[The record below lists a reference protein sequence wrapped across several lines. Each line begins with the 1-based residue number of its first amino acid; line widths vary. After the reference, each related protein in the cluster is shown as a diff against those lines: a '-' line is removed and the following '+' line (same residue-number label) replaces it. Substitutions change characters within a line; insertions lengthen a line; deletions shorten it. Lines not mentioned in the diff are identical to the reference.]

1 MALNVTLVVV
11 GGDVKTPEVK
21 LRLPSTVGR
30 GRDCS
35 IMLRHP
41 LVSRQHCEIFEAG
54 GALLVRDLGSL
65 NGTFVNNQRIEG
77 DAPLHPGQLL
87 TIGTVTFRAM
97 YDLNDSADSPPD
109 TPAPT
114 MKTGKP
120 SSNETDPE
128 GTISARPTIR
138 NAPPPSATPPT
149 EPVDVDE
156 DFDLDDA
163 KPLFAE
169 FNEEKTSEDLRKN
182 GGVKTSGAETVFSPT
197 KGKPAA
203 PAPAAAA
210 KPAAVPAKPA
220 AAAPAKPAAAQ
231 PAAKPAE
238 PAKPAAAPAKV
249 DALPAFNF
257 DEAMADDEE
266 PAPSEEDDED
276 LGDFLKNLK

>member
-77 DAPLHPGQLL
+77 DAPLQPGQLL

-97 YDLNDSADSPPD
+97 YDADDTTGSPPT
-109 TPAPT
+109 TPAPP
-114 MKTGKP
+114 MKQGKP
-120 SSNETDPE
+120 SSETDSE
-128 GTISARPTIR
+128 GTISARPTLR
-138 NAPPPSATPPT
+138 NPPPSATPPT

-156 DFDLDDA
+156 DFSLEDA

-169 FNEEKTSEDLRKN
+169 FPAEKTSEDLSKN
-182 GGVKTSGAETVFSPT
+182 GNVKGGAETVYAPT
-197 KGKPAA
+197 KGKPPAVPAPQPAA
-203 PAPAAAA
+203 EKVPEKSPAKPAEKPVPKPAAKAPEKPAPAA
-210 KPAAVPAKPA
+210 PS
-220 AAAPAKPAAAQ
+220 
-231 PAAKPAE
+231 
-238 PAKPAAAPAKV
+238 
-249 DALPAFNF
+249 F
-257 DEAMADDEE
+257 DFVEA
-266 PAPSEEDDED
+266 EDDAGGGED
-276 LGDFLKNLK
+276 DDDLNDFLKNLK

>member
-77 DAPLHPGQLL
+77 DAPLQPGQLL

-97 YDLNDSADSPPD
+97 YDANDNADSPPT

-114 MKTGKP
+114 MKQGKP
-120 SSNETDPE
+120 SSETDSE
-128 GTISARPTIR
+128 GTISARPTLR
-138 NAPPPSATPPT
+138 NPAPPNATPPT

-156 DFDLDDA
+156 DFSLDDA
-163 KPLFAE
+163 KPLFAD
-169 FNEEKTSEDLRKN
+169 FPEEKTSEDLGKN
-182 GGVKTSGAETVFSPT
+182 GNVKSGGAETVYAPT
-197 KGKPAA
+197 KGKPA
-203 PAPAAAA
+203 PTKPTPEKVAA
-210 KPAAVPAKPA
+210 KPAEK
-220 AAAPAKPAAAQ
+220 

-238 PAKPAAAPAKV
+238 KPVEKPAAKTPEKPAAAPS
-249 DALPAFNF
+249 F
-257 DEAMADDEE
+257 DFVEADDE
-266 PAPSEEDDED
+266 ASGGEDDDD
-276 LGDFLKNLK
+276 LNDFLKNLK

>member
-77 DAPLHPGQLL
+77 DAPLQPGQLL

-97 YDLNDSADSPPD
+97 YDADDVDAGPPD
-109 TPAPT
+109 TPAPQ
-114 MKTGKP
+114 MR
-120 SSNETDPE
+120 SSRAANANETDHDGAMP
-128 GTISARPTIR
+128 ARGSK
-138 NAPPPSATPPT
+138 ASDATVRSIPADAAT
-149 EPVDVDE
+149 EPVDVDA

-163 KPLFAE
+163 KPLF
-169 FNEEKTSEDLRKN
+169 SEAPPPKAAGDVARKN
-182 GGVKTSGAETVFSPT
+182 GAGGQETVYSPNKT
-197 KGKPAA
+197 KPAGA
-203 PAPAAAA
+203 SPP
-210 KPAAVPAKPA
+210 KPA
-220 AAAPAKPAAAQ
+220 AAPPPPKPAEPVSAAPAKAGTA
-231 PAAKPAE
+231 
-238 PAKPAAAPAKV
+238 PAKPAAAPAK
-249 DALPAFNF
+249 P
-257 DEAMADDEE
+257 EA
-266 PAPSEEDDED
+266 PAPSFEFMDADESGGEAADDDD
-276 LGDFLKNLK
+276 LNDFLKNLK

>member
-77 DAPLHPGQLL
+77 DAPLQPGQLL

-97 YDLNDSADSPPD
+97 YDANDAAGSPPT
-109 TPAPT
+109 TPPPT
-114 MKTGKP
+114 MKQGKT
-120 SSNETDPE
+120 SSETDAE
-128 GTISARPTIR
+128 GTISARPTLR
-138 NAPPPSATPPT
+138 NPAPPPSATPPT
-149 EPVDVDE
+149 EPVEVDDE
-156 DFDLDDA
+156 FSLEDA

-169 FNEEKTSEDLRKN
+169 LPEEKTSEDLSKN
-182 GGVKTSGAETVFSPT
+182 GNAKGSGAETVYAPT
-197 KGKPAA
+197 KGKPAPAPVKPA
-203 PAPAAAA
+203 PAPE
-210 KPAAVPAKPA
+210 KV
-220 AAAPAKPAAAQ
+220 
-231 PAAKPAE
+231 AAKPAE
-238 PAKPAAAPAKV
+238 KSVAKTPEK
-249 DALPAFNF
+249 
-257 DEAMADDEE
+257 
-266 PAPSEEDDED
+266 PAPSFDFAEAADDAGGGDDDDD
-276 LGDFLKNLK
+276 LNDFLKNLK

>member
-1 MALNVTLVVV
+1 MALNVTLIVV

-97 YDLNDSADSPPD
+97 YDADDTTGSPPT
-109 TPAPT
+109 TPALL
-114 MKTGKP
+114 MKQGKP
-120 SSNETDPE
+120 SSETDSE
-128 GTISARPTIR
+128 GTISARPTLR
-138 NAPPPSATPPT
+138 NPSPPNATPPT

-156 DFDLDDA
+156 DFSLDDA

-169 FNEEKTSEDLRKN
+169 FPAEKTSEDLGKN
-182 GGVKTSGAETVFSPT
+182 GNVKGSGAETVYAPT
-197 KGKPAA
+197 KGKP
-203 PAPAAAA
+203 PTVPPPTPAAE
-210 KPAAVPAKPA
+210 KTPEK
-220 AAAPAKPAAAQ
+220 

-238 PAKPAAAPAKV
+238 KPAAKAPEKPAPA
-249 DALPAFNF
+249 
-257 DEAMADDEE
+257 
-266 PAPSEEDDED
+266 APSFDFVEAEDDAGGGED
-276 LGDFLKNLK
+276 DDDLNDFLKNLK